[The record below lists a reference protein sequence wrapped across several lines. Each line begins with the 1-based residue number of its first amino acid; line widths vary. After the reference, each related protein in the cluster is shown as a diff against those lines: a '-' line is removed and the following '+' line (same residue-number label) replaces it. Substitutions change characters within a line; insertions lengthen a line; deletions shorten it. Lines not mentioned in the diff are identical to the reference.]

1 MTTLIKTGVLSL
13 AALSIV
19 ACTTTGNVERN
30 ALGGAAAGAA
40 VGAGIGAVS
49 GDVKVGE
56 GAAAGAV
63 VGGLIGAISGNKK
76 DKAMNGGTIQAPILD
91 KTTRYFDDNS
101 NRYYYFERGTSRTF
115 YENGERRS

>member
-1 MTTLIKTGVLSL
+1 MTTLIKTGALSL
-13 AALSIV
+13 VALSFA

-40 VGAGIGAVS
+40 VGAGVGAVS

-63 VGGLIGAISGNKK
+63 VGGVIGAIRGNNK
-76 DKAMNGGTIQAPILD
+76 DKATVGGTVQAPILD
-91 KTTRYFDDNS
+91 KTTRYYDDNT
-101 NRYYYFERGTSRTF
+101 NRYYYFEKGTSRTF

>member
-1 MTTLIKTGVLSL
+1 MTTFIKTGVLSL

-40 VGAGIGAVS
+40 VGAGVGAVS

-63 VGGLIGAISGNKK
+63 VGGIIGAIRGSNKDAK
-76 DKAMNGGTIQAPILD
+76 TVGGTTQAAILD
-91 KTTRYFDDNS
+91 KSTRYFDDNS
-101 NRYYYFERGTSRTF
+101 KRYYYFEKGTSRTF